1 MESISNILHSCV
13 VVKSLSLSLSLS
25 LCCSFS
31 LSVAFYASSMVAFSK
46 SIEDDDIALFFV
58 CCDVPAFFSMVTIL
72 FSFSSLLA
80 FYTRSEELSSDEVH
94 SSSRTRQK
102 TPESFL
108 CGDSPSRSHQ
118 RRELTPFRTRL
129 PRWTCCS
136 SRTHDVELIRY
147 FTLIENR
154 QKRFRHVL
162 CTILSPLLFFF
173 RIGDFQER
181 IVVHAPHVLW
191 EACRYPERER
201 KREREKERER
211 KRKSSSHPREQNK
224 KKKEERNVHV

>member
-1 MESISNILHSCV
+1 MMTLLCS
-13 VVKSLSLSLSLS
+13 SLLRRP
-25 LCCSFS
+25 C
-31 LSVAFYASSMVAFSK
+31 
-46 SIEDDDIALFFV
+46 
-58 CCDVPAFFSMVTIL
+58 FFSMVTIL
-72 FSFSSLLA
+72 FFFFVSLA

-147 FTLIENR
+147 FTLIESAKAFPPRTLHN
-154 QKRFRHVL
+154 
-162 CTILSPLLFFF
+162 PLATSFLL

-191 EACRYPERER
+191 EACGILRGREKERER
-201 KREREKERER
+201 KRER

-224 KKKEERNVHV
+224 KKRKRNVHV